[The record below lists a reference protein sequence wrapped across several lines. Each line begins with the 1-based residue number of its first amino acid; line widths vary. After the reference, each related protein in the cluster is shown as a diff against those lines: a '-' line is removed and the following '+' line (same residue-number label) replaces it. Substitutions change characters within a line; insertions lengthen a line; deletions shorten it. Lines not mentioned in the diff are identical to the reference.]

1 MPWRE
6 DETYKELEQIV
17 RSAGVR
23 IEYAA
28 VPDDSIDGPIWARS
42 DDNLRA
48 IMMPVEDD
56 AFPDADTACL
66 ILGHEMGHLLT
77 GLDSPD
83 YPRAE
88 RRRNEAVC
96 DLVGCTLHKLAQM
109 IAEEKAEQELKALFV
124 EAAKVVSGNDQV

>member
-6 DETYKELEQIV
+6 DETYKELEQII

-28 VPDDSIDGPIWARS
+28 VPDDSIDGAIWARS
-42 DDNLRA
+42 DDNSLA
-48 IMMPVEDD
+48 ILMPAEDD
-56 AFPDADTACL
+56 AFPNMETACL
-66 ILGHEMGHLLT
+66 ILGHEMGHILT

-83 YPRAE
+83 NPAE

-96 DLVGCTLHKLAQM
+96 DLVGCCLRKLAQM
-109 IAEEKAEQELKALFV
+109 IAEEKAEQEAKALFDQ
-124 EAAKVVSGNDQV
+124 AAKGESWNDQV